1 MNKYIATVA
10 AVFLMVATAV
20 SANTMLSYAQNASN
34 MTGDVGSDMTGD
46 VGSDMT
52 GDVGSDMTGDVGSD
66 MTGDISKLAPDGS
79 ATGLVAQ
86 GEKAFIVVCPEDF
99 LTIKQ
104 CQILVT
110 QPTVV
115 AVK

>member
-1 MNKYIATVA
+1 MNKYFLTVA
-10 AVFLMVATAV
+10 AVLLMIATAA

-34 MTGDVGSDMTGD
+34 MTTDDV
-46 VGSDMT
+46 
-52 GDVGSDMTGDVGSD
+52 
-66 MTGDISKLAPDGS
+66 SKLAPEGS
-79 ATGLVAQ
+79 ATGIIAQ
-86 GEKAFIVVCPEDF
+86 GEKSFIVVCPEDF
-99 LTIKQ
+99 QTIKQ

>member
-1 MNKYIATVA
+1 MNKYITTFA
-10 AVFLMVATAV
+10 AVFLMIAAAV

-34 MTGDVGSDMTGD
+34 MTGDVGSN
-46 VGSDMT
+46 
-52 GDVGSDMTGDVGSD
+52 
-66 MTGDISKLAPDGS
+66 MTGDISKLAPEGS

-86 GEKAFIVVCPEDF
+86 GEKSFLVVCPEDF

>member
-34 MTGDVGSDMTGD
+34 MTGDVGSN
-46 VGSDMT
+46 
-52 GDVGSDMTGDVGSD
+52 

-79 ATGLVAQ
+79 ATGIVAQ
-86 GEKAFIVVCPEDF
+86 GEKSFIVVCPENF

>member
-34 MTGDVGSDMTGD
+34 MTGDVGSNMTGD
-46 VGSDMT
+46 VK
-52 GDVGSDMTGDVGSD
+52 
-66 MTGDISKLAPDGS
+66 KLAPDGS

-86 GEKAFIVVCPEDF
+86 GEKSFIVVCPEDF

>member
-1 MNKYIATVA
+1 MYKYIATFA
-10 AVFLMVATAV
+10 AVFLMVAAAV
-20 SANTMLSYAQNASN
+20 STNTMLSYAQNASN
-34 MTGDVGSDMTGD
+34 MTGDVGSNMTGD
-46 VGSDMT
+46 V
-52 GDVGSDMTGDVGSD
+52 
-66 MTGDISKLAPDGS
+66 SKLAPDGS

-86 GEKAFIVVCPEDF
+86 GEKSFIVVCPEDF

>member
-1 MNKYIATVA
+1 MNKSIATFA
-10 AVFLMVATAV
+10 AVFLMVAAAV
-20 SANTMLSYAQNASN
+20 SGNTMLSYAQNASN
-34 MTGDVGSDMTGD
+34 MTGDVGSNMTAD
-46 VGSDMT
+46 VK
-52 GDVGSDMTGDVGSD
+52 
-66 MTGDISKLAPDGS
+66 KLAPDGS

-86 GEKAFIVVCPEDF
+86 GEKSFIVVCPEHF

>member
-1 MNKYIATVA
+1 MMNKYIITVS
-10 AVFLMVATAV
+10 AVLLMIATAA

-34 MTGDVGSDMTGD
+34 MTDDDV
-46 VGSDMT
+46 
-52 GDVGSDMTGDVGSD
+52 
-66 MTGDISKLAPDGS
+66 SKLAPEGS
-79 ATGLVAQ
+79 ATGIIAQ
-86 GEKAFIVVCPEDF
+86 GEKSFIVVCPEDF
-99 LTIKQ
+99 QTIKQ

>member
-1 MNKYIATVA
+1 MNKYIITVA
-10 AVFLMVATAV
+10 AVFLMIATAA

-34 MTGDVGSDMTGD
+34 MTDDDV
-46 VGSDMT
+46 
-52 GDVGSDMTGDVGSD
+52 
-66 MTGDISKLAPDGS
+66 SKLAPDGS
-79 ATGLVAQ
+79 ATGIIAQ
-86 GEKAFIVVCPEDF
+86 GEKSFIVVCPEDF

>member
-1 MNKYIATVA
+1 MYKYIATFA
-10 AVFLMVATAV
+10 AVFLMVAAAV
-20 SANTMLSYAQNASN
+20 SANTILSYAQNASN
-34 MTGDVGSDMTGD
+34 MTGDVGSNMTGD
-46 VGSDMT
+46 V
-52 GDVGSDMTGDVGSD
+52 
-66 MTGDISKLAPDGS
+66 SKLAPDGS

-86 GEKAFIVVCPEDF
+86 GEKSFIVVCPEDF

>member
-1 MNKYIATVA
+1 MNKYIATVVA
-10 AVFLMVATAV
+10 IFLMIATTV

-34 MTGDVGSDMTGD
+34 VTDDVK
-46 VGSDMT
+46 
-52 GDVGSDMTGDVGSD
+52 
-66 MTGDISKLAPDGS
+66 KLAPDGS

-86 GEKAFIVVCPEDF
+86 GEKSFIVVCPENF

>member
-1 MNKYIATVA
+1 MNKYIITVS
-10 AVFLMVATAV
+10 AVLLMIATAA

-34 MTGDVGSDMTGD
+34 MTEDV
-46 VGSDMT
+46 
-52 GDVGSDMTGDVGSD
+52 
-66 MTGDISKLAPDGS
+66 SKLAPEGS
-79 ATGLVAQ
+79 ASGIIAQ
-86 GEKAFIVVCPEDF
+86 GEKSFIVVCPEDF
-99 LTIKQ
+99 QTIKQ

>member
-1 MNKYIATVA
+1 MYKYIATFA

-34 MTGDVGSDMTGD
+34 MTGDVGSNMTGD
-46 VGSDMT
+46 VGSN
-52 GDVGSDMTGDVGSD
+52 

-86 GEKAFIVVCPEDF
+86 GEKSFIVVCPEDF

-115 AVK
+115 AIK

>member
-1 MNKYIATVA
+1 MNKYIITVS
-10 AVFLMVATAV
+10 AVLLMIATAA

-34 MTGDVGSDMTGD
+34 MTEDVN
-46 VGSDMT
+46 
-52 GDVGSDMTGDVGSD
+52 
-66 MTGDISKLAPDGS
+66 KLAPEGS
-79 ATGLVAQ
+79 ASGIIAQ
-86 GEKAFIVVCPEDF
+86 GEKSFIVVCPEDF
-99 LTIKQ
+99 QTIKQ

>member
-1 MNKYIATVA
+1 MYKYIATFA
-10 AVFLMVATAV
+10 AVFLMVAAAV
-20 SANTMLSYAQNASN
+20 SANTILSYAQNASN
-34 MTGDVGSDMTGD
+34 MTGDVGSN
-46 VGSDMT
+46 
-52 GDVGSDMTGDVGSD
+52 

-86 GEKAFIVVCPEDF
+86 GEKSFIVVCPEDF

>member
-1 MNKYIATVA
+1 MYKYIATFA
-10 AVFLMVATAV
+10 AVFLMVAAAV
-20 SANTMLSYAQNASN
+20 SANTMLSYAQNGSN
-34 MTGDVGSDMTGD
+34 MTGDVGSN
-46 VGSDMT
+46 
-52 GDVGSDMTGDVGSD
+52 
-66 MTGDISKLAPDGS
+66 MTGDISKIAPDGS

-86 GEKAFIVVCPEDF
+86 GEKSFIVVCPEDF

>member
-34 MTGDVGSDMTGD
+34 MTGDVGSN
-46 VGSDMT
+46 
-52 GDVGSDMTGDVGSD
+52 

-86 GEKAFIVVCPEDF
+86 GEKSFIVVCPEDF

>member
-1 MNKYIATVA
+1 MYKYILTVATV
-10 AVFLMVATAV
+10 VLMVATAV

-34 MTGDVGSDMTGD
+34 MTDDTE
-46 VGSDMT
+46 
-52 GDVGSDMTGDVGSD
+52 
-66 MTGDISKLAPDGS
+66 KLAPDGS

-86 GEKAFIVVCPEDF
+86 GEKSFIVVCPEDF

>member
-1 MNKYIATVA
+1 MKTYILTVA
-10 AVFLMVATAV
+10 AVLLIAATAV
-20 SANTMLSYAQNASN
+20 SANSMSVYAQGGGAN
-34 MTGDVGSDMTGD
+34 
-46 VGSDMT
+46 
-52 GDVGSDMTGDVGSD
+52 

-86 GEKAFIVVCPEDF
+86 GEKFFVVVCPPDF
-99 LTIKQ
+99 QGINQ
-104 CQILVT
+104 CQILVG

>member
-1 MNKYIATVA
+1 MNKYITTFA

-34 MTGDVGSDMTGD
+34 MTGDVGSN
-46 VGSDMT
+46 
-52 GDVGSDMTGDVGSD
+52 
-66 MTGDISKLAPDGS
+66 MTGDISKLAPEGS
-79 ATGLVAQ
+79 ATGLLAQ
-86 GEKAFIVVCPEDF
+86 GEKSFIVVCPEDF

>member
-1 MNKYIATVA
+1 MKTYTITVA
-10 AVFLMVATAV
+10 AMLLIVGTAV
-20 SANTMLSYAQNASN
+20 SANSMSVYAQGGAN
-34 MTGDVGSDMTGD
+34 
-46 VGSDMT
+46 
-52 GDVGSDMTGDVGSD
+52 

-86 GEKAFIVVCPEDF
+86 GEKFFVVVCLQDF
-99 LTIKQ
+99 QIIKQ
-104 CQILVT
+104 CQILVG

>member
-1 MNKYIATVA
+1 MYKYIATFA
-10 AVFLMVATAV
+10 AVFLMVAATV
-20 SANTMLSYAQNASN
+20 FANTMLSYAQNTSN
-34 MTGDVGSDMTGD
+34 MTDDVK
-46 VGSDMT
+46 
-52 GDVGSDMTGDVGSD
+52 
-66 MTGDISKLAPDGS
+66 KLAPDGS

-86 GEKAFIVVCPEDF
+86 GEKSFLVVCPEDF

>member
-1 MNKYIATVA
+1 MYKYIATFA
-10 AVFLMVATAV
+10 AVFLMVAAAV
-20 SANTMLSYAQNASN
+20 STNTMLSFAQNASN
-34 MTGDVGSDMTGD
+34 MTDDVN
-46 VGSDMT
+46 
-52 GDVGSDMTGDVGSD
+52 
-66 MTGDISKLAPDGS
+66 KLAPDGS

-86 GEKAFIVVCPEDF
+86 GEKSFIVVCPEDF

>member
-1 MNKYIATVA
+1 MNRYIITISAVLLMIATA
-10 AVFLMVATAV
+10 A

-34 MTGDVGSDMTGD
+34 MTDDDV
-46 VGSDMT
+46 
-52 GDVGSDMTGDVGSD
+52 
-66 MTGDISKLAPDGS
+66 SKLAPEGS
-79 ATGLVAQ
+79 ATGIIAQ
-86 GEKAFIVVCPEDF
+86 GEKSFIVVCPEDF
-99 LTIKQ
+99 QTIKQ

>member
-1 MNKYIATVA
+1 MYKYIATFA
-10 AVFLMVATAV
+10 AVFLMVAAAV
-20 SANTMLSYAQNASN
+20 SSNTMLSFAQNASN
-34 MTGDVGSDMTGD
+34 MTGDVGSNMTGD
-46 VGSDMT
+46 VGSNMT
-52 GDVGSDMTGDVGSD
+52 GDVGSNMTGDVK
-66 MTGDISKLAPDGS
+66 KLAPDGS

-86 GEKAFIVVCPEDF
+86 GEKSFIVVCREDF
-99 LTIKQ
+99 LTINQ

>member
-1 MNKYIATVA
+1 MYKYIATFA
-10 AVFLMVATAV
+10 AVFLMVAAAV

-34 MTGDVGSDMTGD
+34 MTGDVGSNMTGD
-46 VGSDMT
+46 VK
-52 GDVGSDMTGDVGSD
+52 
-66 MTGDISKLAPDGS
+66 KLAPDGS
-79 ATGLVAQ
+79 ATGLMAQ
-86 GEKAFIVVCPEDF
+86 GEKSFIVVCPEDF

>member
-1 MNKYIATVA
+1 MYKYIATFA
-10 AVFLMVATAV
+10 AVFLMVAAAV

-34 MTGDVGSDMTGD
+34 MTGDVGSNMTGD
-46 VGSDMT
+46 VK
-52 GDVGSDMTGDVGSD
+52 
-66 MTGDISKLAPDGS
+66 KLAPNGS
-79 ATGLVAQ
+79 ATGLMAQ
-86 GEKAFIVVCPEDF
+86 GEKSFIVVCPEDF

>member
-1 MNKYIATVA
+1 MNNYITTVA

-34 MTGDVGSDMTGD
+34 MTGDVGSNMTGD
-46 VGSDMT
+46 VGSNMT
-52 GDVGSDMTGDVGSD
+52 GDVGSNMTGDV
-66 MTGDISKLAPDGS
+66 SKLAPNGS
-79 ATGLVAQ
+79 ATGLLAQ
-86 GEKAFIVVCPEDF
+86 GEKSFIVLCPEDF
-99 LTIKQ
+99 QIIKQ
-104 CQILVT
+104 CQVLVT

>member
-1 MNKYIATVA
+1 
-10 AVFLMVATAV
+10 
-20 SANTMLSYAQNASN
+20 
-34 MTGDVGSDMTGD
+34 MTDDVK
-46 VGSDMT
+46 
-52 GDVGSDMTGDVGSD
+52 
-66 MTGDISKLAPDGS
+66 KLAPDGS

-86 GEKAFIVVCPEDF
+86 GEKSFIVVCPEDF

>member
-1 MNKYIATVA
+1 MNKYIMTIS
-10 AVFLMVATAV
+10 AVLLMIATAA

-34 MTGDVGSDMTGD
+34 MTTDDV
-46 VGSDMT
+46 
-52 GDVGSDMTGDVGSD
+52 
-66 MTGDISKLAPDGS
+66 SKLAPDGS
-79 ATGLVAQ
+79 ATGIIAE
-86 GEKAFIVVCPEDF
+86 GEKSFIVVCPEDF
-99 LTIKQ
+99 QTIKQ